1 MKIAIAGGGMA
12 GSYLAQLLQQNGH
25 CPDVYD
31 GMEHD
36 TSCGCRSCGWGA
48 PAGIGRYLDNVG
60 LDLNEYL
67 LEPMPSMMFDSLEAK
82 TPLLTIEKPRLIRDL
97 RLGLTLKRQN
107 LGIVEAKDYDV
118 LVDATG
124 ITRSLLPP
132 CSSDLT
138 LPTLQHR
145 VVVDQRGSGRLP
157 AGVFGS
163 QVPGLG
169 YIWVFPLGRNLYH
182 IGVGGIG
189 LVSLDGLMDRFY
201 KDLSEQFACTPIC
214 SCRGNVR
221 VASPYYS
228 APLFSQTIRNDGGP
242 QLVVGVGESIGTV
255 APFTGEGIVHS
266 LECAKI
272 LAESWPDPFDYT
284 KSVLARFSWM
294 KKERETLD
302 YLLEQRG
309 KGSPRMVDRWRF
321 FRSARRSGIGLPMLE
336 AFRQLGSLSQWL
348 DGPGAGRE

>member
-67 LEPMPSMMFDSLEAK
+67 LEPMPSMIFDSLEAK

-107 LGIVEAKDYDV
+107 LGIVEARDYDV

-145 VVVDQRGSGRLP
+145 VVVDQRVSGRLP
-157 AGVFGS
+157 AGV
-163 QVPGLG
+163 PG
-169 YIWVFPLGRNLYH
+169 VR
-182 IGVGGIG
+182 
-189 LVSLDGLMDRFY
+189 
-201 KDLSEQFACTPIC
+201 EE
-214 SCRGNVR
+214 RGNGVR
-221 VASPYYS
+221 AR
-228 APLFSQTIRNDGGP
+228 LQTRRAAFGR
-242 QLVVGVGESIGTV
+242 
-255 APFTGEGIVHS
+255 
-266 LECAKI
+266 AKP
-272 LAESWPDPFDYT
+272 S
-284 KSVLARFSWM
+284 
-294 KKERETLD
+294 
-302 YLLEQRG
+302 QRG
-309 KGSPRMVDRWRF
+309 CHRLAPAGGEQAYRVLSKDGAPYGC
-321 FRSARRSGIGLPMLE
+321 GIRHK
-336 AFRQLGSLSQWL
+336 RQ
-348 DGPGAGRE
+348 R